1 MSFDHD
7 VAVIGAGPVAIAIAC
22 LLSQT
27 APEPG
32 RIALFG
38 TLPSAR
44 TSDSHDP
51 RTLAMNYGTRQVL
64 DRLHA
69 WPAHASAIH
78 DIHVSQRGRLGRTH
92 IRHTDFDVP
101 ALGYT
106 VAYADLLEALNERA
120 RSSDIVRHPAVAS
133 EQVINAASGIAVS
146 TGGGPI
152 RTRVAVL
159 ADGMPQAGIV
169 REYDQHALLATVR
182 ASQSRPGWA
191 YERFCQEGPLALLPH
206 PQGVDQYSVVWCC
219 RPGTADHLRNL
230 PDDAFVAALQDAFG
244 ERLGRLSLHGAR
256 HVFPL
261 SLKARSTFVD
271 GRIVAIG
278 NAAQTLHPVAGQ
290 GLNLGLRDA
299 VQLATALAPALA
311 HGANDTSDAIPTALA
326 TYSRRRMAD
335 RWITGG
341 VTDLLPRVF
350 ATGWAPLEHACGAAL
365 LALDASARLRAPLAR
380 HLLYGT
386 RT

>member
-1 MSFDHD
+1 M
-7 VAVIGAGPVAIAIAC
+7 
-22 LLSQT
+22 
-27 APEPG
+27 
-32 RIALFG
+32 
-38 TLPSAR
+38 
-44 TSDSHDP
+44 
-51 RTLAMNYGTRQVL
+51 
-64 DRLHA
+64 
-69 WPAHASAIH
+69 
-78 DIHVSQRGRLGRTH
+78 
-92 IRHTDFDVP
+92 
-101 ALGYT
+101 
-106 VAYADLLEALNERA
+106 
-120 RSSDIVRHPAVAS
+120 
-133 EQVINAASGIAVS
+133 
-146 TGGGPI
+146 
-152 RTRVAVL
+152 
-159 ADGMPQAGIV
+159 

-206 PQGVDQYSVVWCC
+206 QQGVDQYSVVWCC

-230 PDDAFVAALQDAFG
+230 PDDAFVAALQDAFV

-261 SLKARSTFVD
+261 SLKARSTLVD

-299 VQLATALAPALA
+299 VQLATALAPELA
-311 HGANDTSDAIPTALA
+311 HGANDTSDAIPTALP

-335 RWITGG
+335 RWITGC

-365 LALDASARLRAPLAR
+365 LALDASARLRATLAR

-386 RT
+386 RTYVSSHRSSTVGSDIHSFSFIVANRHTHPIASIGAISWRVKSLPCVLAPGLSPTTCASPPWRG